1 MPTPEGPRTTSTRV
15 SPWAWTVASAGGA
28 HEGAALAPG
37 ASVALV
43 LVGAGAPAAA
53 ADARSVLADRR
64 FGFCHDERYPLTE
77 GEAAWCPLLPAADPI
92 CPAFRAACLAP
103 RAEIDGAPG
112 AVAAWRKGAP
122 TAGGG
127 EGRREGARRGPA
139 GGRDDRRSADA
150 DTSASEGADKAPRT
164 SPSPSS
170 SPAPS
175 GPSPTRARL
184 ADRRRH
190 DRRPPRPAPRRR
202 RPPRR
207 PPPRAAEED
216 AEAPG
221 GPLVAPPVDAAR
233 ARRRRP
239 PRRAEA
245 HLRAGEL
252 EAAIADAHAALLHR
266 LAERERIRLHPSLTN
281 GDHVRALRGDPPLQ
295 DDLRRVVRV
304 VERVHFG
311 HAPIVRADAEGLL
324 GQVRSAMSKIAGVLL
339 LLWTGLACDDAPS
352 YPWSHS
358 PSGAAGVLELLRDR
372 GLEVDYRLETLDAL
386 DPAGPSPIVVDG
398 AELSE
403 REWSAL
409 LDHVRGGGRA
419 LLAGFGDDLPAELEI
434 TPKARAGAQM
444 PPLADDL
451 VPGRAL
457 VIPGDRGLASTHE
470 GAVVLRADADGV
482 AYGVRIRLG
491 DGLLVV
497 LADDRLLTNG
507 ALAIPDNGEVLVG
520 LVSALGD
527 RVELV
532 EGGVRDLA
540 IEGGADD
547 PFEAVARAHL
557 TPAILQL
564 LALAL
569 LLFLWRGAHVGRPQ
583 DPPPPSRRRFAEHV
597 QALARHYERAGARRH
612 ALRLYAGWAMERI
625 VERHG
630 GGVGGG
636 APRGLHRLA
645 RRIAARTGQDETA
658 VMRLLAEAQHAQSA
672 PDDDHRGDAED
683 LRVLRELG
691 DLVDPPAKRG
701 ERGER

>member
-1 MPTPEGPRTTSTRV
+1 MRAPR
-15 SPWAWTVASAGGA
+15 W
-28 HEGAALAPG
+28 LLG

-103 RAEIDGAPG
+103 RAEFDGPPG
-112 AVAAWRKGAP
+112 AVAARRKGAP

-150 DTSASEGADKAPRT
+150 DTSASEGADKAPEDE
-164 SPSPSS
+164 PEPELE
-170 SPAPS
+170 PGAL
-175 GPSPTRARL
+175 GAFAHALVWLIVGGMIVVLL
-184 ADRRRH
+184 AQLRGGGGR
-190 DRRPPRPAPRRR
+190 
-202 RPPRR
+202 RR

-221 GPLVAPPVDAAR
+221 GPLVAPPVDAAELGVDGLLG
-233 ARRRRP
+233 
-239 PRRAEA
+239 RAEA

-419 LLAGFGDDLPAELEI
+419 LLAGFGDDLPSELEI

-569 LLFLWRGAHVGRPQ
+569 LLFLWRGAHFGRPQ